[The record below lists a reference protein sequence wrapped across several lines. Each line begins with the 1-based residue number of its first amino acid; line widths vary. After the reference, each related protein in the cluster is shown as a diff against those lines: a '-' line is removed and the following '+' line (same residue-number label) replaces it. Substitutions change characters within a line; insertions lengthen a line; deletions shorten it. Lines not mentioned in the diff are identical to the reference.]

1 MVSTLSHNLLFADL
15 LEPKIPDSSS
25 ENLKALDILGL
36 GHSSRGNPG
45 LSGNYPTPWKLPV
58 DTPFV
63 DAGGGSAEQVVKTE

>member
-1 MVSTLSHNLLFADL
+1 MVSSLSHNLLFGDL

-45 LSGNYPTPWKLPV
+45 LSGNYPTPME
-58 DTPFV
+58 TP
-63 DAGGGSAEQVVKTE
+63 S